1 MKHFHGSR
9 ATGHRYPAFCTNCGW
24 GLTTGQL
31 ANANFCPRCGTD
43 VPQSLKSAHRNP
55 DFCRTYGKNSRPHF
69 EVVQEKKAGWT
80 QEKPRS
86 CTKNGSTGEPW
97 KRSNRRSSQLSAKP
111 ELPLIGK
118 VTRML
123 PAEPPAQA
131 LVEFTRKH
139 PMAVGAGAA
148 VIGAGLV
155 CAAPAMVV
163 AGAAVTAMGASIS
176 SGGAVVGC
184 LVGLASVAGKC
195 PGGILVGASIAGG
208 ALVLGG
214 TVAFAGGLVL
224 ASGGVMAV
232 AGTGLAY
239 AGGTLALGAGARQL
253 YLWEKEN
260 GHLGRGT
267 TNLRDRIKSIW
278 PREKSGVAGGSSQMA
293 LPVPPPAE
301 PVTSS
306 QTQ

>member
-24 GLTTGQL
+24 GFTTGQL

-55 DFCRTYGKNSRPHF
+55 DFCRTHGRNPRPHF
-69 EVVQEKKAGWT
+69 EVVQEKKAGWA

-86 CTKNGSTGEPW
+86 YTKKGSTGEPW
-97 KRSNRRSSQLSAKP
+97 KRSNRRSSRPSAKQ

-131 LVEFTRKH
+131 FVAFTRKH
-139 PMAVGAGAA
+139 PIAVGAGAA
-148 VIGAGLV
+148 VLGAGLV

-163 AGAAVTAMGASIS
+163 AGAAVAAVGASIS

-184 LVGLASVAGKC
+184 LVGFASVAGKS

-208 ALVLGG
+208 AILLGG

-224 ASGGVMAV
+224 AAGGVMAV

-239 AGGTLALGAGARQL
+239 AGGALALGAGAHQL
-253 YLWEKEN
+253 RLWEKEN
-260 GHLGRGT
+260 GRLGRGAA
-267 TNLRDRIKSIW
+267 NLRDRITSIW
-278 PREKSGVAGGSSQMA
+278 PWGKRGVAGVSLQMA
-293 LPVPPPAE
+293 LPVPPPAQ